1 MKKSISTWFSFAMI
15 LILLLASSCS
25 KQETVTPLPVH
36 STSTSTAEPVPLPTI
51 TNPPTPTRQLE
62 TETPIPPP
70 GPTLVYTS
78 TPVIHPMDLQI
89 SFFAMIDEQIPV
101 PGLDNYYKNNTILYL
116 SNLDGSNRIEVLDE
130 AYSDTASYVWSP
142 DGQQVAYVTLDDYFS
157 TQDSGDQL
165 YSVYDLKLQTTLKL
179 PSVRPPAWHTSGK
192 ALVVAA
198 SEGWLTPTSLL
209 LMDIQSGAV
218 LAELPYQQISPL
230 LTYENFCMATDGET
244 LALVSGGGLNQTAI
258 HLIKA
263 VVEWDAT
270 AQQWT
275 GRFDALETIP
285 FQIPEIPDAFNRY
298 CTWSPDGSK
307 LAFSSS
313 WGDGRVSNYV
323 YTFSTASLV
332 KLTLNVWDHQW
343 LPVWSPDSQSLA
355 HLESRDGPSYVV
367 IVQADGTGR
376 IIIQPDSYNDIN
388 RSFAWTP
395 DGSHLIVSEGV
406 GLFGAGAKGLGLYR
420 RDGTHVTSLPL
431 PEGEAFKDFMF
442 RPGSGFAGPWPEE
455 TIKP

>member
-1 MKKSISTWFSFAMI
+1 MKKLTSRFSIALI
-15 LILLLASSCS
+15 LILLTGTSCS
-25 KQETVTPLPVH
+25 NQTTATPSLIIFTT
-36 STSTSTAEPVPLPTI
+36 TSTLQPIAQPTI
-51 TNPPTPTRQLE
+51 TIQPTPTRQAE
-62 TETPIPPP
+62 TEMPIPPP
-70 GPTLVYTS
+70 EPTPVFTS

-101 PGLDNYYKNNTILYL
+101 PGLNNYYKNNTILYL

-179 PSVRPPAWHTSGK
+179 PSVRSPAWHTSGK

-230 LTYENFCMATDGET
+230 LTYENFCMAPDGET
-244 LALVSGGGLNQTAI
+244 LAILTGGGLSQTAV

-263 VVEWDAT
+263 VVEWDPAT
-270 AQQWT
+270 RQLT
-275 GRFDALETIP
+275 GKFEPLQILP
-285 FQIPEIPDAFNRY
+285 FKIPEIPDAFIRF

-307 LAFSSS
+307 LAFSTS

-332 KLTLNVWDHQW
+332 KLTLNVWDYQW
-343 LPVWSPDSQSLA
+343 LPVWSPDGQSLA

-376 IIIQPDSYNDIN
+376 IKIQPDSYNHSN
-388 RSFAWTP
+388 RTFAWTP

-420 RDGTHVTSLPL
+420 RDGTRVTSLPL